1 MSLKL
6 FKYIPIIIYLSFFL
20 FYSGKNYIMHPS
32 CGGILPM
39 KMTDLVVQCTY
50 TGRGVGKGEIIILWI
65 GTPGVE
71 LRIPSD
77 GYD

>member
-1 MSLKL
+1 
-6 FKYIPIIIYLSFFL
+6 
-20 FYSGKNYIMHPS
+20 
-32 CGGILPM
+32 M

-50 TGRGVGKGEIIILWI
+50 TGRGVGKGEIIILF

>member
-1 MSLKL
+1 MKL
-6 FKYIPIIIYLSFFL
+6 
-20 FYSGKNYIMHPS
+20 
-32 CGGILPM
+32 
-39 KMTDLVVQCTY
+39 TDLVVQCTY
-50 TGRGVGKGEIIILWI
+50 TGKGVGKGEIIILWI